1 MVKVCIEI
9 SPDFGARKGQV
20 LSGIVVES
28 NYDALLKA
36 VQNKMQL
43 KKKQADQVTL
53 CSLDFT
59 GEQALARGDLSNIL
73 LDGARVIVRLGESSV
88 SSSDHQAAQ
97 PRVSKKAQKAVDQL
111 HLVSA
116 GLGSLS
122 ARGRPSLE
130 TLAALQQHKGITGVV
145 TLLQHD
151 ESSGYAQQLGE
162 ACERLGLKWWHAPL
176 AGPKAMG
183 LVREAVPRLSQEDLD
198 SFKQIRHI
206 KQQLELTCEKLVV
219 HCAAGLHR
227 TGLFLYLL
235 LRELGAS
242 PESALEKLRQM
253 RQETCDEFTRMNFL
267 DKAEAILVTI
277 RSDIQDA
284 SGAVVASVEVAA
296 AREAAKDNEEEGEFD
311 KEDTEDNEDNAL
323 KDVM

>member
-28 NYDALLKA
+28 NYDAVLKA

-59 GEQALARGDLSNIL
+59 GEQALARGDLSNTL

-88 SSSDHQAAQ
+88 SSSVYQAAQ
-97 PRVSKKAQKAVDQL
+97 PRVSKKVQKAVDQL

-130 TLAALQQHKGITGVV
+130 TLAALQQHKSITGVV

-253 RQETCDEFTRMNFL
+253 RQETCDEFMRMNFL
-267 DKAEAILVTI
+267 DKAEAILVTM
-277 RSDIQDA
+277 RSDNQDA

-296 AREAAKDNEEEGEFD
+296 AREAAKDNEEEGDFD
-311 KEDTEDNEDNAL
+311 KEGTEDNEDNAL
-323 KDVM
+323 KDVT

>member
-28 NYDALLKA
+28 NYDAVLKA

-59 GEQALARGDLSNIL
+59 GEQALARGDLSNTL

-88 SSSDHQAAQ
+88 SSSDLQAAQ
-97 PRVSKKAQKAVDQL
+97 PRVSKKVQKAVDQL

-253 RQETCDEFTRMNFL
+253 RQETCDEFMRMNFL

-277 RSDIQDA
+277 RSDNQDA

-311 KEDTEDNEDNAL
+311 KEDNAL

>member
-28 NYDALLKA
+28 NYDALFKA

-59 GEQALARGDLSNIL
+59 GEQALARGDLSNTL

-88 SSSDHQAAQ
+88 SSFDHQAAQ
-97 PRVSKKAQKAVDQL
+97 PRVSKKVQKAVDQL

-242 PESALEKLRQM
+242 PESAQEKLRQM
-253 RQETCDEFTRMNFL
+253 RQETCDEFMRMNFL

-277 RSDIQDA
+277 RSDNQDA

-311 KEDTEDNEDNAL
+311 KEDNAL
-323 KDVM
+323 KDVT

>member
-59 GEQALARGDLSNIL
+59 GEQALARGDLSNTL

-88 SSSDHQAAQ
+88 SSYDHQAAQ
-97 PRVSKKAQKAVDQL
+97 PRVSKKVQKAVDQL

-151 ESSGYAQQLGE
+151 ESSGYAQQLGV

-277 RSDIQDA
+277 RSDNQDA

-311 KEDTEDNEDNAL
+311 KEDNAL